1 MTRAL
6 VRVLALIALLALP
19 AGAQAPADTGR
30 QELAPPVGAVVM
42 LDGDSL
48 FTLYGSSRTYTAQE
62 RAQRVSTS
70 LARAAS
76 RGLLPSDTIGV
87 IDEAGRTEITLA
99 GQTLFFV
106 ADEDAAPLN
115 TPRPKLAREYADVL
129 RAALPAASEGRTSRA
144 LWLDALRAALLT
156 AAAIALILIIRA
168 VFPRIYAFIDRSRQ
182 RMTDALKN
190 FGIQGITGDR
200 AADVLL
206 SFAHVLRGLL
216 LFVVVIAYVPLLLRI
231 FPQTADL
238 AISVT
243 ASILTPIG
251 RALRAIIDYLPN
263 LVVIVVI
270 VFVTRVTLRLVH
282 GVFLAVERGTVTIRN
297 FDPDWA
303 IPTYQIVRPLLLA
316 LAFALAFPYLPGANS
331 EAIKGVSLFI
341 GALVSFGSTSAIA
354 NLMAGI
360 VLLYSRAFHVGDW
373 VRIGS
378 VEGIVVTRTLLVTR
392 VRTPKNVEISV
403 PNSAVLSGAIEN
415 FTARAEAGELIL
427 HTEVT
432 IGYDAPWRTVHE
444 LLIAA
449 ALATEHIEPQPA
461 PFVLQTALNDFNV
474 SYQINCCTRRADL
487 QPAIY
492 GELHQ
497 NIQEKFNAAGV
508 EIMSPNYHALRD
520 GNTVTIP
527 APQRPAGYKAPG
539 FRVDRG

>member
-1 MTRAL
+1 MKRAL
-6 VRVLALIALLALP
+6 LLLAFAALP
-19 AGAQAPADTGR
+19 AAAQAPADTAAR
-30 QELAPPVGAVVM
+30 TLVPPEGAVVM

-48 FTLYGSSRTYTAQE
+48 FSLYASSSFYSAGE
-62 RAQRVSTS
+62 RARRISTS
-70 LARAAS
+70 LGRLVN
-76 RGLLPSDTIGV
+76 RGLTAGDTVGV
-87 IDEAGRTEITLA
+87 IDQDARTEITLG
-99 GQTLFFV
+99 GQSLFFV
-106 ADEDAAPLN
+106 VDGDAAPVN
-115 TPRPKLAREYADVL
+115 TPRAKLAHEYADIL
-129 RAALPAASEGRTSRA
+129 RAALPAASAGRSPRA

-156 AAAIALILIIRA
+156 AAAVVLILLIRA
-168 VFPRIYAFIDRSRQ
+168 GFPRLYKVIDASRQ
-182 RMTDALKN
+182 RITEALKRL
-190 FGIQGITGDR
+190 GIQGITGDR

-206 SFAHVLRGLL
+206 ALARVLRALL
-216 LFVVVIAYVPLLLRI
+216 LAFVVIAFLPLLLRL
-231 FPQTADL
+231 FPQTAGFAARL
-238 AISVT
+238 ITSV
-243 ASILTPIG
+243 LTPVK
-251 RALRAIIDYLPN
+251 RAAAAIIDYLPN
-263 LVVIVVI
+263 VVIILVI
-270 VFVTRVTLRLVH
+270 VFVTRVTLRLVR
-282 GVFLAVERGTVTIRN
+282 GVFEAVESGTVRIAN

-303 IPTYQIVRPLLLA
+303 IPTYQILRPLLIA

-331 EAIKGVSLFI
+331 DAIKGVSIFI
-341 GALVSFGSTSAIA
+341 GALLSLGSTSAIA

-378 VEGIVVTRTLLVTR
+378 VEGIVISRTLLVTR

-403 PNSAVLSGAIEN
+403 PNGAVLSGAIEN
-415 FTARAEAGELIL
+415 FTAKAEQGELIL
-427 HTEVT
+427 HSEVT

-449 ALATEHIEPQPA
+449 ALATSHIEKQPP

-527 APQRPAGYKAPG
+527 EKQRPPGYKAPG
-539 FRVDRG
+539 FRVEQG